1 MMTGMQLSHAAVYD
15 APLSEVYAMLTDP
28 AFRELAARRS
38 GVLEVSVDVTQH
50 GEGHTVHMDQL
61 QPVQGVPGFAK
72 KFAGET
78 TKAVVEEV
86 WSSPHSAA
94 LVIETPGK
102 PTRIEGSYTLSE
114 LGGRTTQ
121 SFQGGCK
128 VSVPMIGGKLE
139 KVLGELFVRG
149 REHEAQAGQAWLA
162 GDRP

>member
-1 MMTGMQLSHAAVYD
+1 
-15 APLSEVYAMLTDP
+15 
-28 AFRELAARRS
+28 
-38 GVLEVSVDVTQH
+38 
-50 GEGHTVHMDQL
+50 MDQL

-102 PTRIEGSYTLSE
+102 PTRIEGSYTLAE

-121 SFQGGCK
+121 SFQGSCK

-139 KVLGELFVRG
+139 KVLGELFVQG

-162 GDRP
+162 GERA